1 MKALKILS
9 IALVGAG
16 ALGLAACGAKGK
28 AKEAVNQAAEAVK
41 EAVAAPDQDVI
52 ATETT
57 VTGQTET
64 DADAQALTA
73 LFQDNVGKTA
83 TDCGL
88 LADPTMKA
96 QLVALV
102 GQKEYDSMVAN
113 WQTQVPVAETG
124 GIYTVGGMKADSG
137 ANPGYTIIYNPK
149 TKNLCV
155 AIATT
160 GSMRMVQQQAEQLDS
175 TLIQFPA
182 NPFN

>member
-9 IALVGAG
+9 IAL
-16 ALGLAACGAKGK
+16 LGTTLLAACGAKEK
-28 AKEAVNQAAEAVK
+28 AREAVNQATDAVK
-41 EAVAAPDQDVI
+41 EAVAAPNQDVV

-57 VTGQTET
+57 VTGQTES
-64 DADAQALTA
+64 DADAKALTA
-73 LFQDNVGKTA
+73 LFQNNVGKTA
-83 TDCGL
+83 TDCNL
-88 LADPTMKA
+88 LADATLKA

-113 WQTQVPVAETG
+113 WQTQVPVAETN

-149 TKNLCV
+149 TRNLAV

-160 GSMRMVQQQAEQLDS
+160 GSMKMIQQQAEQMDS

-182 NPFN
+182 NAIN